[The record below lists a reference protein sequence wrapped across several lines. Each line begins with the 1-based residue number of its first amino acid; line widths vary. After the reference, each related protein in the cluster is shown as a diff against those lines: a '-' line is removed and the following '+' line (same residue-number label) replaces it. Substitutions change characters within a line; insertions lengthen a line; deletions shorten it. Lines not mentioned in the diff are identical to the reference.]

1 MSRLEHIQ
9 DLRVTY
15 YIHDFK
21 KKKEKEMKKKK
32 KEKESQG
39 SCIDFKSRQAF
50 DFISLVLSSPP
61 WMLEV

>member
-32 KEKESQG
+32 KKKKVKG
-39 SCIDFKSRQAF
+39 VVLTSRV
-50 DFISLVLSSPP
+50 DKPLI
-61 WMLEV
+61 